1 MNALSCHGFYTLFTA
16 WPVVCLLFLV
26 EPKWTKV
33 LQTAAMKCCSLKF
46 LLMGRSSSNG
56 DSDLLQGAHVVA
68 RLGKAGC
75 KDQCVQLIVS
85 LLERGQDPLRGRGL
99 LVFLSLR
106 RCHMILS
113 MSLGAA
119 SHTPQSPLF
128 DPQWKQSVRTGRG
141 REWYFRIF
149 GGHRKDGT
157 GDFYVCQWGELLMGL
172 FWVLS
177 EKRRR

>member
-1 MNALSCHGFYTLFTA
+1 MLRLLITA
-16 WPVVCLLFLV
+16 WHVVCLLFL
-26 EPKWTKV
+26 EPKGTQV
-33 LQTAAMKCCSLKF
+33 LQTAAIKCSKCSLKF

-56 DSDLLQGAHVVA
+56 DSDLLQGAHVAA

-85 LLERGQDPLRGRGL
+85 LLEQGGGGQDPLRGRGL

-128 DPQWKQSVRTGRG
+128 DPQWKQSVESGRG
-141 REWYFRIF
+141 RGWYFRIF

-157 GDFYVCQWGELLMGL
+157 GDFYVFQWGELLMGL

>member
-1 MNALSCHGFYTLFTA
+1 MLRLLITA
-16 WPVVCLLFLV
+16 WHVVCLLFL
-26 EPKWTKV
+26 EPKGTQV
-33 LQTAAMKCCSLKF
+33 LQMKCCSLKF

-56 DSDLLQGAHVVA
+56 DSDLLQGAHVAA

-85 LLERGQDPLRGRGL
+85 LLEQGEGGLDPLRGRGL

-128 DPQWKQSVRTGRG
+128 DPQWKQSVESGRG
-141 REWYFRIF
+141 RGWYFRIF

-157 GDFYVCQWGELLMGL
+157 GDFYVFQWGELLMGL

>member
-1 MNALSCHGFYTLFTA
+1 MPRLLIAA
-16 WPVVCLLFLV
+16 WHVVCLLFLV
-26 EPKWTKV
+26 KPKWTKV
-33 LQTAAMKCCSLKF
+33 LQTAAIKCCSLKF
-46 LLMGRSSSNG
+46 LLMGRSSTNG
-56 DSDLLQGAHVVA
+56 DSDLLQGAHVAA

-85 LLERGQDPLRGRGL
+85 LLEGLEGGQDPLRGRGL

-106 RCHMILS
+106 RRHMILS

-157 GDFYVCQWGELLMGL
+157 GDFYVFQWGELLMGL

>member
-1 MNALSCHGFYTLFTA
+1 MA
-16 WPVVCLLFLV
+16 
-26 EPKWTKV
+26 
-33 LQTAAMKCCSLKF
+33 
-46 LLMGRSSSNG
+46 
-56 DSDLLQGAHVVA
+56 A

-85 LLERGQDPLRGRGL
+85 LLEQGGGGGGQDPLRGRGL

-128 DPQWKQSVRTGRG
+128 DPQ
-141 REWYFRIF
+141 
-149 GGHRKDGT
+149 
-157 GDFYVCQWGELLMGL
+157 
-172 FWVLS
+172 
-177 EKRRR
+177 

>member
-1 MNALSCHGFYTLFTA
+1 MLCVCYFWNQREFRFSKQQQLSVVSVA
-16 WPVVCLLFLV
+16 WNFFSWEDLPQMVIQICCKEHMWQQAGEGWMQGPVCTINCQF
-26 EPKWTKV
+26 
-33 LQTAAMKCCSLKF
+33 
-46 LLMGRSSSNG
+46 
-56 DSDLLQGAHVVA
+56 
-68 RLGKAGC
+68 AGGG
-75 KDQCVQLIVS
+75 
-85 LLERGQDPLRGRGL
+85 EGGQDPLRGRGL

-128 DPQWKQSVRTGRG
+128 DPQWKQSVESGRG
-141 REWYFRIF
+141 RGWYFRIF
-149 GGHRKDGT
+149 GGHRNNGT
-157 GDFYVCQWGELLMGL
+157 GDFYVFQWGELLMGL